1 MCVCVCVRERERERE
16 TDTHLV
22 SFVDLSS
29 NHTHADDCV
38 RLVMIYY
45 YCEKKPHSSSSSLT
59 PSFPPST
66 LSTTNN
72 FSHDSYFFLRS
83 NLFSPSSLPAF
94 SWVVKCDAYN
104 VQHMQSCISEYKLRK
119 GHMSLG
125 FFAITPGFVS
135 PPCSLD
141 NGFLFL

>member
-1 MCVCVCVRERERERE
+1 
-16 TDTHLV
+16 
-22 SFVDLSS
+22 
-29 NHTHADDCV
+29 
-38 RLVMIYY
+38 
-45 YCEKKPHSSSSSLT
+45 
-59 PSFPPST
+59 
-66 LSTTNN
+66 
-72 FSHDSYFFLRS
+72 
-83 NLFSPSSLPAF
+83 LFSPSSLPAF